1 MDFGL
6 KNINMLSKDAYDKI
20 AEPARDELFVVSSSG
35 FGFPSNN
42 YDDLELGASGTQYT
56 APANGYF
63 YIDKSTNGNGQYVV
77 FYTPN
82 SSLDGELAMI
92 VYQSG
97 QHCSMLYPALKGKNV
112 IVSYNAG
119 GTTNKFRFIYAEGE

>member
-56 APANGYF
+56 APANGWV
-63 YIDKSTNGNGQYVV
+63 YIGGIGPSFVDIAASGTNTGYGYCYSSRSDKFVRALLPVVKGKVFQV
-77 FYTPN
+77 FYDN
-82 SSLDGELAMI
+82 SFTSDFGF
-92 VYQSG
+92 G
-97 QHCSMLYPALKGKNV
+97 
-112 IVSYNAG
+112 
-119 GTTNKFRFIYAEGE
+119 FIYAEGE